1 MPQAR
6 GPVFPM
12 GGYSRIE
19 QLLPGRSDTVHF
31 PHHAA
36 MLSFPAITLKVNPQQ
51 QKKRPLLLTT
61 MAWCPVVFTLDS
73 AEQIDYREFCQTP
86 WFWMIAKQQ
95 KEQLLSK
102 TSRGREIND
111 QGSKGQNREEN
122 PMKDACKG
130 RLKFSGKALMQCWDQ
145 QSTAR
150 GCSESWSSSLTCPLL
165 FLYWLEPSEGYKS
178 DGMAWLPAIALDKTQ
193 EVSSSFIFLVQ
204 PALDKRPS
212 MSLETI

>member
-1 MPQAR
+1 MLPCCL
-6 GPVFPM
+6 F
-12 GGYSRIE
+12 
-19 QLLPGRSDTVHF
+19 QLL
-31 PHHAA
+31 
-36 MLSFPAITLKVNPQQ
+36 LLKVNHQQ
-51 QKKRPLLLTT
+51 QKKRPLLLTI

-73 AEQIDYREFCQTP
+73 AEQLDYREFCQTP

-102 TSRGREIND
+102 TSRGREINGSRE
-111 QGSKGQNREEN
+111 QGIEQGRKSYE
-122 PMKDACKG
+122 G
-130 RLKFSGKALMQCWDQ
+130 RLKFSSKALMQCWDQ

-150 GCSESWSSSLTCPLL
+150 GCSGSWSSSLTCPSLSL
-165 FLYWLEPSEGYKS
+165 HWLEPSKGYKS